1 MQELLVEEVSYFRL
15 LSGFFVSISS
25 VSKNNHKKT
34 PPGKLQDRE
43 TRRSLQ
49 IHVSSFPRPKTRKVA
64 RCPAP
69 KV

>member
-25 VSKNNHKKT
+25 VSKNNNKNT
-34 PPGKLQDRE
+34 RGKLQDRKLGDLKN
-43 TRRSLQ
+43 SCFF
-49 IHVSSFPRPKTRKVA
+49 VSKPKTRKVA
-64 RCPAP
+64 RCPAA